1 MRIDI
6 ENNANQFNASHTK
19 PHINMIDTLKYC
31 KKFQAAGFDEKQAE
45 ILVASLAETTEQTIQ
60 IYRDEELATKGDI
73 KVIEGHIKV
82 IEGNIKVIEENIKRI
97 DRDIAEL
104 KVTIEQV
111 RSNLL
116 QWMVTMLFGQ
126 TAIIIGAVFAMIKFL
141 N

>member
-1 MRIDI
+1 VRIDI

-82 IEGNIKVIEENIKRI
+82 IEENIKRI

>member
-82 IEGNIKVIEENIKRI
+82 IEENIKRI